1 MINAIRRR
9 LRVLWW
15 LPTPKGLGK
24 LLVQVLPMVDRVEY
38 ADAEGAIFLTLPIT
52 DDQVEWIQELAR
64 DLKIEVHFE
73 DTGE

>member
-1 MINAIRRR
+1 M
-9 LRVLWW
+9 
-15 LPTPKGLGK
+15 
-24 LLVQVLPMVDRVEY
+24 EY